1 MQSLPE
7 SLGSLFKRSST
18 SSSISRLISLAFRFL
33 PAFFAAVA
41 SSASFAIWRTSA
53 VLKTKRP
60 LSFIR
65 LLVVRFFRFR
75 RSSCYSA
82 NCF

>member
-1 MQSLPE
+1 MQSLLE

-33 PAFFAAVA
+33 LAFFAT
-41 SSASFAIWRTSA
+41 RTSA

-60 LSFIR
+60 LSFTR

-75 RSSCYSA
+75 RSSYYLA

>member
-1 MQSLPE
+1 MQSLLE
-7 SLGSLFKRSST
+7 LLGLLFKRSST
-18 SSSISRLISLAFRFL
+18 LSSISRLISLAFRFL
-33 PAFFAAVA
+33 LAFFAA
-41 SSASFAIWRTSA
+41 RTST
-53 VLKTKRP
+53 VLKIKRS

-65 LLVVRFFRFR
+65 LLVVRFFRFC

>member
-18 SSSISRLISLAFRFL
+18 SSSISRLIGLAFRFL
-33 PAFFAAVA
+33 PAFFAA
-41 SSASFAIWRTSA
+41 RTSA

-60 LSFIR
+60 LSFTR

-75 RSSCYSA
+75 RSSCCSA

>member
-1 MQSLPE
+1 MQSLLE
-7 SLGSLFKRSST
+7 SLGLLFKRSST
-18 SSSISRLISLAFRFL
+18 SSSISRLISLAFHFL
-33 PAFFAAVA
+33 PAFFAT
-41 SSASFAIWRTSA
+41 RTSA

-60 LSFIR
+60 LSFTC

-75 RSSCYSA
+75 RSSCCSA